1 MVDNDPAARASTA
14 MRFIILR
21 VLRHNELGMFH
32 SYRRLGKEGARQRAI
47 NFDAEVVDRVF
58 PSAADTDSVPLQLLY
73 RTDAGI
79 GSKMHR
85 LKRQEKNWRLEGN
98 CPRDWCYDFVDP
110 GCLFA
115 LVVDSG
121 TRPAHGAWAV
131 YAENDPVAVAIRAGA
146 ESGRLV
152 SRSMIALHG
161 LEGEQTLAL
170 LQRATPELFGKEA
183 ESMTTKSPEPARPTA
198 APRRLDPNPRRL
210 VKILAGVGH
219 SLPSAV
225 ADIVDNSISADATE
239 VDITFGDPNGGH
251 GRWMT
256 IRDNGHGMSESQ
268 LAEAMRVGSN
278 IEYES
283 GALGKFGYG
292 LKGASWSQ
300 TESFT
305 VVSRR
310 MGDAPC
316 HLSWDARHMDSWD
329 AQDGPLDAWVTDATA
344 LGSQG
349 TCVMWRDMRPPESVV
364 VAKGVVPH
372 TAEVQELG
380 RHLALVFHRFL
391 QGRAAGRKKV
401 TIRVQGIAIEP
412 NDPVGHPLATSYVRQ
427 PVRVPLPGGGSEVVQ
442 VQAFLLPSEQE
453 VRDHHGIDTDAARR
467 DLDRIGMYGRR
478 NESQGVYVYRNDRLI
493 QWGGWHDM
501 WSTSD
506 EKTKLARVTVEFGN
520 ALDDQFK
527 VNIAKR
533 MVSLSQQLQEEIKR
547 LATPARNDS
556 RKKFVPVPKPGKKGK
571 GGQPGTLGGAG
582 GLPPGNGGAPGG
594 AGDGG
599 GAGGGGKSGSTSIPV
614 RNVRTAAFAWKLMN
628 GPTGGLEVQ
637 VSESEGQLRELYK
650 AVEGHPQMAALL
662 TAFLRRLDH
671 AGVQAVLLSKPVAS

>member
-1 MVDNDPAARASTA
+1 MAGEDPTVRPNTT
-14 MRFIILR
+14 MRFVILR
-21 VLRHNELGMFH
+21 TLRHNELGMFH
-32 SYRRLGKEGARQRAI
+32 SYRRQGKEGAKQRAI
-47 NFDAEVVDRVF
+47 NFESEVVDRVF
-58 PSAADTDSVPLQLLY
+58 PSASDKDVVALEMRY
-73 RTDAGI
+73 RTDNGV
-79 GSKMHR
+79 GRKLQR

-98 CPRDWCYDFVDP
+98 CPRDHCYDFVDP

-115 LVVDSG
+115 MVVDSG
-121 TRPAHGAWAV
+121 SRPAHGAWAV
-131 YAENDPVAVAIRAGA
+131 YAEDEPVAVAIRASA

-161 LEGEQTLAL
+161 AEGEQTLSL
-170 LQRATPELFGKEA
+170 LQRATPELFSTE
-183 ESMTTKSPEPARPTA
+183 ETSMTTKSPAQGRVA
-198 APRRLDPNPRRL
+198 GSGKRLDPNPRRL

-225 ADIVDNSISADATE
+225 ADIVDNAISADATE
-239 VDITFGDPNGGH
+239 VIITLGNPEGGY

-256 IRDNGHGMSESQ
+256 ILDNGHGMSENE
-268 LAEAMRVGSN
+268 LAEAMRVGSD
-278 IEYES
+278 IEYAT

-310 MGDAPC
+310 AGGAAC
-316 HLSWDARHMDSWD
+316 HLSWDTRHMDSWD
-329 AQDGPLDAWVTDATA
+329 AQDGPLETWVKKATR

-349 TCVMWRDMRPPESVV
+349 TCVMWRDMRPPE
-364 VAKGVVPH
+364 AMPTARGVDPH
-372 TAEVQELG
+372 TAEVQELS

-401 TIRVQGIAIEP
+401 TIKVQGLQVEP
-412 NDPVGHPLATSYVRQ
+412 NDPVGHAQVTSYARQ
-427 PVRVPLPGGGSEVVQ
+427 PVRVQTADGSELVQ

-453 VRDHHGIDTDAARR
+453 IKEFHGGDTDAARR

-478 NESQGVYVYRNDRLI
+478 NESQGVYVYRTDRLI

-501 WSTSD
+501 WATSD

-533 MVSLSQQLQEEIKR
+533 MVSLSQQLQEEIKKV
-547 LATPARNDS
+547 ATIARNDS
-556 RKKFVPVPKPGKKGK
+556 RKKYIPAPKPGKPVKGVQTK
-571 GGQPGTLGGAG
+571 GTQGGTAGERAQPPANGTLGGGVPAG
-582 GLPPGNGGAPGG
+582 TKGPSAV
-594 AGDGG
+594 
-599 GAGGGGKSGSTSIPV
+599 PV
-614 RNVRTAAFAWKLMN
+614 RHVKTTAFAWKLTNNMM
-628 GPTGGLEVQ
+628 GVPEVQ
-637 VSESEGQLRELYK
+637 VSESEGQLRELIK
-650 AVEGHPQMAALL
+650 VVADDPQALSLL
-662 TAFLRRLDH
+662 TDFLRRLDE
-671 AGVQAVLLSKPVAS
+671 AGVQTMLLSNPARP